1 METLMKKTKEI
12 VDLIESQSIALG
24 LARIVSFPIEKI
36 EKVADSLVAV
46 GNYDQAFKV
55 EVYAK
60 RKADKLTFQDAVL
73 YEVI

>member
-1 METLMKKTKEI
+1 MKTLMKKTKEI

-36 EKVADSLVAV
+36 EKVADSLVAR
-46 GNYDQAFKV
+46 GNYEKAFKT
-55 EVYAK
+55 EIYAK
-60 RKADKLTFQDAVL
+60 RKVSELNFQDAIL